1 MSRSQ
6 WPAELV
12 VEALQREGVRAM
24 FGIFGGH
31 IASIQDYA
39 YRAGIDVLQ
48 VRHEQAAVHAADG
61 FARAT
66 RGPGVCFATAGP
78 GMTNTVTAMHMA
90 YVNRSPVVL
99 LLGGHKVR
107 EEGRAT
113 MQEADAGSVLSSVT
127 KSFRRVTVPEQADLY
142 VRMAFREAMTFP
154 YGPVAIEFP
163 NDLFNDHPIPPE
175 SRIGWPGDGVHLGRP
190 PAVAGDPQGVVAAFE
205 SLSRAERPLIIAGD
219 GVHWDGAGASLRELI
234 EKLSVPLSMRR
245 HGRGAVAEDHPLVI
259 PAPARKRALENADVV
274 MLLGMHLSYLEGFG
288 DWKTSAEFIQVSRH
302 PSDVGVNLPTLV
314 EITADQDTFLRQ
326 MNALAAETPADQ
338 ARPSVPWS
346 DVCRADV
353 EQWRAR
359 RDADVGDLMGRE
371 IIHPTAFA
379 SELSSLLP
387 HDVPIILDSFTASGF
402 LAEFL
407 QPKASGRVMDAGLSA
422 AFGHGVGMGLG
433 VSMASGAGAGP
444 VVSVLGDGGVG
455 LGGGDIET
463 AVRYKLPVV
472 FLVLNNSALGSG
484 VEDYAYGPD
493 FSILGAKAHGG
504 WNLTPDV
511 RYDQMFAPLGC
522 HTEFVTRLD
531 ELAGALDRSF
541 RSGLPS
547 VINVVVDRNAQPA
560 LYETV
565 HAREMFWHL
574 PAGEVMEPARR
585 RHHETLFPRYHGGT
599 TLSEAFDPTK
609 GSDA

>member
-1 MSRSQ
+1 MSRNQ

-12 VEALQREGVRAM
+12 VKALQREGVRAM

-61 FARAT
+61 YARAT

-78 GMTNTVTAMHMA
+78 GMTNTVTGMHMA
-90 YVNRSPVVL
+90 YVNRTPVVL

-113 MQEADAGSVLSSVT
+113 IQEADARSVLSSVT

-175 SRIGWPGDGVHLGRP
+175 SRIGWPGAGVHLGRP
-190 PAVAGDPQGVVAAFE
+190 PAVAGDPRGVASAFE
-205 SLSRAERPLIIAGD
+205 ALSRAQRPLIIAGD
-219 GVHWDGAGASLRELI
+219 GVHWDDAGASLRELI

-245 HGRGAVAEDHPLVI
+245 HGRGAVPEDHPLVI

-274 MLLGMHLSYLEGFG
+274 MLLGIHLSYLEGFG
-288 DWKTSAEFIQVSRH
+288 DWKTSAKFIQVSRH
-302 PSDVGVNLPTLV
+302 PSEVAVNLPTLV
-314 EITADQDTFLRQ
+314 EITADQDTFLHQ
-326 MNALAAETPADQ
+326 MNALAADLPTDQ
-338 ARPSVPWS
+338 PRPSLPWS
-346 DVCRADV
+346 DACRTDV

-359 RDADVGDLMGRE
+359 RDADVRDLLGRE
-371 IIHPTAFA
+371 VIHPIAFA
-379 SELSSLLP
+379 SELSLLLP
-387 HDVPIILDSFTASGF
+387 HDVPIILDSFTGSGF

-422 AFGHGVGMGLG
+422 AFGHGVGMALG
-433 VSMASGAGAGP
+433 ASMASDGGP

-484 VEDYAYGPD
+484 MEDYAYGPD
-493 FSILGAKAHGG
+493 YSILGAKSRGG
-504 WNLTPDV
+504 WNLTPGV

-531 ELAGALDRSF
+531 ELQGALDRSF

-547 VINVVVDRNAQPA
+547 VVNVVVDRNAQPA

-574 PAGEVMEPARR
+574 PADEVMEPARR
-585 RHHETLFPRYHGGT
+585 RHHETLFPRYHGGM
-599 TLSEAFDPTK
+599 TLSEALDPK
-609 GSDA
+609 EGSDS

>member
-1 MSRSQ
+1 MPRNQ
-6 WPAELV
+6 WAAEQV
-12 VEALQREGVRAM
+12 VEALKREGVRAM
-24 FGIFGGH
+24 FGLFGGH

-61 FARAT
+61 YARAS

-90 YVNRSPVVL
+90 YVNRTPVVL
-99 LLGGHKVR
+99 LLGGHKIR

-113 MQEADAGSVLSSVT
+113 MQEADARSVLSSVT

-163 NDLFNDHPIPPE
+163 TDLFNDRPISPD
-175 SRIGWPGDGVHLGRP
+175 SRIGWPGAGVHLGRP
-190 PAVAGDPQGVVAAFE
+190 PAVAGDPQGVASAFE
-205 SLSRAERPLIIAGD
+205 ALSGAERPLIIAGD
-219 GVHWDGAGASLRELI
+219 GVHWDDAGASLRDLI

-245 HGRGAVAEDHPLVI
+245 HGRGAVPEDHPLVI

-274 MLLGMHLSYLEGFG
+274 MLLGIHLSYLEGFG
-288 DWKTSAEFIQVSRH
+288 DWKTSAQFIQVSRH
-302 PSDVGVNLPTLV
+302 PSEVAVNLPTLV

-326 MNALAAETPADQ
+326 MNALAADLPADRP
-338 ARPSVPWS
+338 RPSLPWS
-346 DVCRADV
+346 DACRTDV

-359 RDADVGDLMGRE
+359 RDAEVRDLLGRE
-371 IIHPTAFA
+371 VIHPIALA
-379 SELSSLLP
+379 SELSRLLP
-387 HDVPIILDSFTASGF
+387 PDAPIILDSFTASGF

-422 AFGHGVGMGLG
+422 AFGHGVGMALG
-433 VSMASGAGAGP
+433 ASMASDAGP
-444 VVSVLGDGGVG
+444 VVAVLGDGGVG

-463 AVRYKLPVV
+463 AVRYKLPIVFVV
-472 FLVLNNSALGSG
+472 SNNSALGSG
-484 VEDYAYGPD
+484 MEDYAYGPD
-493 FSILGAKAHGG
+493 YAILGAKARGG
-504 WNLTPDV
+504 FNLTPGV

-522 HTEFVTRLD
+522 HTEFVTKID
-531 ELAGALDRSF
+531 ELEGALERSL
-541 RSGLPS
+541 RSGLTS
-547 VINVVVDRNAQPA
+547 VINVVVDRHVQPG
-560 LYETV
+560 LYETT

-574 PAGEVMEPARR
+574 PADEVMEPARR
-585 RHHETLFPRYHGGT
+585 RHHETLFPRYHGGL
-599 TLSEAFDPTK
+599 TLSEAFDPK
-609 GSDA
+609 GGSDS